1 MKNKKLILLIS
12 LFISMIFLNGCTNLL
27 QKVPLKTVEK
37 RVIQTYEAAYTGE
50 KFYFLSGP
58 VYDPEKGRTNIR
70 YRGLISTKKLEEMGY
85 YKGISIEM
93 EKPNSDIWVRDY
105 ADTLEYLEMYL
116 SIKNEAKKV
125 FGDNIIF
132 EINGTYTDS
141 MDENIK
147 KRMGIN
153 MPRDKKIGLGVI
165 VLTVFADDLDKDV
178 MEKQSEWKEKMLAIG
193 KRYWE
198 YYNVTA
204 SIQLSIFDRKL
215 LYSHDLAW
223 ASIGGIK
230 NTDTKLKGYLE
241 RVRAGKRLN
250 TEEEAYV
257 LERMGNDRL
266 FGKMSYN
273 YYKYENLRSFY
284 LGTDRM
290 KKEEELICSNV
301 EYVDFKGTRTSPI
314 Y

>member
-12 LFISMIFLNGCTNLL
+12 LFISMIFLNSCTNLL

-93 EKPNSDIWVRDY
+93 ENPNSDVWVRDY

-116 SIKNEAKKV
+116 PLKNEAKKV
-125 FGDNIIF
+125 FGDNLIF

-147 KRMGIN
+147 KRMGTN
-153 MPRDKKIGLGVI
+153 MPRDKKTGLGVI

-178 MEKQSEWKEKMLAIG
+178 MEKQIEWKEKILAIG

-204 SIQLSIFDRKL
+204 SIQLYIFERKL

-230 NTDTKLKGYLE
+230 NTDKRLKGYLE
-241 RVRAGKRLN
+241 RIRVEEKLN
-250 TEEEAYV
+250 QEEEAYM
-257 LERMGNDRL
+257 LGRMGNNDL
-266 FGKMSYN
+266 FIHVSNIKYN
-273 YYKYENLRSFY
+273 YKNLISIK
-284 LGTDRM
+284 LGTDTM
-290 KKEEELICSNV
+290 KKEEELKLDNV
-301 EYVDFKGTRTSPI
+301 SFDNNEWAWNKK
-314 Y
+314 